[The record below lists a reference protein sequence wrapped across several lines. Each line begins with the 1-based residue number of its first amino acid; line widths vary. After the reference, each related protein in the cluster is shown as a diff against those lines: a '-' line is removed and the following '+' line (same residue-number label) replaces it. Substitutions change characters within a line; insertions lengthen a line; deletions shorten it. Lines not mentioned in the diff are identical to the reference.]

1 MAQRNLLLDLVSEGA
16 MGSSMQPS
24 GSRINSAPLLAPR
37 TADRSDARRSASLQ
51 IARALEEERA
61 YSEHIRPLQ
70 QVCRC
75 ARTPQLHILRVL
87 AATKAMMFDP
97 IVGYSN

>member
-16 MGSSMQPS
+16 MSSSAHPS
-24 GSRINSAPLLAPR
+24 GSRTAAERVR
-37 TADRSDARRSASLQ
+37 TRASLQ

-70 QVCRC
+70 QVCC
-75 ARTPQLHILRVL
+75 DHFDFTFTPPLSIL
-87 AATKAMMFDP
+87 
-97 IVGYSN
+97 

>member
-16 MGSSMQPS
+16 MGSSVQPS
-24 GSRINSAPLLAPR
+24 GAQTAAERVR
-37 TADRSDARRSASLQ
+37 TRASLH

-70 QVCRC
+70 QVLCLLW
-75 ARTPQLHILRVL
+75 LHIH
-87 AATKAMMFDP
+87 ASAIYTFH
-97 IVGYSN
+97 